1 MRGGGG
7 GQFRTLYFAF
17 IIIVSSGMGS
27 VVGGVGP
34 YVVLCTHHSKF
45 GNVGSGSRTLAP
57 W

>member
-1 MRGGGG
+1 MGGIVPYVVLRIHYYNKCGKGFRGW
-7 GQFRTLYFAF
+7 
-17 IIIVSSGMGS
+17 
-27 VVGGVGP
+27 GVGP